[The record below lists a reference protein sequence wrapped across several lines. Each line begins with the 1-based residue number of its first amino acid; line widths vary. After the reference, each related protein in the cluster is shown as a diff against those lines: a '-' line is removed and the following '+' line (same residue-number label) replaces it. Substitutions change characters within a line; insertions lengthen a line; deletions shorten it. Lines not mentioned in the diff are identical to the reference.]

1 MIGIIARLAVIVQ
14 GQQRDDV
21 DAGTDNC
28 AGAGQH
34 FLMSVFH
41 AAWNAALQE
50 LANGAR
56 APAR

>member
-28 AGAGQH
+28 AGAGPRALKPACRTVAGTL
-34 FLMSVFH
+34 LMRY
-41 AAWNAALQE
+41 AE
-50 LANGAR
+50 LY
-56 APAR
+56 P